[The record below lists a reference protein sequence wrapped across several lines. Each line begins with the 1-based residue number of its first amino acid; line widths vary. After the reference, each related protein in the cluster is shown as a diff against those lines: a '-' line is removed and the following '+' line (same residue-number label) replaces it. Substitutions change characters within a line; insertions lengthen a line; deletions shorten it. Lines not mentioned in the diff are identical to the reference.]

1 MKKLEG
7 KVTVM
12 TGAGCGYGMSS
23 GFPGIFAKEGSH
35 LVLNHYRQD
44 PEGMKEFK
52 EGLEACGVKV
62 VLVEGDISDESVAKK
77 LIDTA
82 VEEFGRIDVLINCA
96 GISNPKLLTEITTEE
111 WNRMIAVDLTSNY
124 FTCKYAVPM
133 MIKQKSGRII
143 NIASQVGQKGSVEHC
158 HYAAA
163 KAGVIGFTKSL
174 AREVGKY
181 NITANCIAPG
191 PIETQ
196 LMGVVSD
203 EWRKNKEAELVLPRF
218 GELEEILPTAV
229 FLAAEPDGNLY
240 TGQTLGPNLGDV
252 MF

>member
-82 VEEFGRIDVLINCA
+82 VEESKAADRDYHRGMEQDDSS
-96 GISNPKLLTEITTEE
+96 GP
-111 WNRMIAVDLTSNY
+111 Y
-124 FTCKYAVPM
+124 
-133 MIKQKSGRII
+133 KQLF
-143 NIASQVGQKGSVEHC
+143 
-158 HYAAA
+158 Y
-163 KAGVIGFTKSL
+163 L
-174 AREVGKY
+174 
-181 NITANCIAPG
+181 
-191 PIETQ
+191 
-196 LMGVVSD
+196 
-203 EWRKNKEAELVLPRF
+203 
-218 GELEEILPTAV
+218 
-229 FLAAEPDGNLY
+229 
-240 TGQTLGPNLGDV
+240 
-252 MF
+252 

>member
-96 GISNPKLLTEITTEE
+96 GISNPKLLTEIKMCI
-111 WNRMIAVDLTSNY
+111 RDSM
-124 FTCKYAVPM
+124 
-133 MIKQKSGRII
+133 R
-143 NIASQVGQKGSVEHC
+143 KG
-158 HYAAA
+158 
-163 KAGVIGFTKSL
+163 
-174 AREVGKY
+174 
-181 NITANCIAPG
+181 N
-191 PIETQ
+191 
-196 LMGVVSD
+196 
-203 EWRKNKEAELVLPRF
+203 
-218 GELEEILPTAV
+218 
-229 FLAAEPDGNLY
+229 
-240 TGQTLGPNLGDV
+240 
-252 MF
+252 

>member
-96 GISNPKLLTEITTEE
+96 GISNPKLLTEITTVE

-124 FTCKYAVPM
+124 FTCKYAVPV

-143 NIASQVGQKGSVEHC
+143 SPLSGVE
-158 HYAAA
+158 
-163 KAGVIGFTKSL
+163 S
-174 AREVGKY
+174 R
-181 NITANCIAPG
+181 
-191 PIETQ
+191 
-196 LMGVVSD
+196 
-203 EWRKNKEAELVLPRF
+203 
-218 GELEEILPTAV
+218 
-229 FLAAEPDGNLY
+229 
-240 TGQTLGPNLGDV
+240 
-252 MF
+252 